1 MTSQPVHQPHP
12 HLGGRA
18 PALRALAVWLADGA
32 SPATALITGSAGSG
46 RSRLLTG
53 FLMLCDPE
61 YRKLLDTDVLQPD
74 TVPPAGLPTPPVFA
88 AAGLTP
94 AQLLWLV
101 ADELGL
107 GADRTEEVYAL
118 LAEEQERPVPVVVAD
133 VDRVGVLPVPGGPA
147 GVAEDVLLPLAL
159 APGIRLLSDV
169 PRAQAEWLAER
180 LPAEDLL
187 VIDLDVEPWADADA
201 LSLQAAAMVARPEEA
216 EAVAREANGPLVV
229 ELAAWSLTAV
239 PDGPAVGFPHTVG
252 DTLDLHAERC
262 GTDELTLRRLLAPL
276 ALAGTDAP
284 LPFSLWEPLASAVAG
299 KDLST
304 VFADGQ
310 RLLLPFFDLLGGEG
324 DGNGSEPAVRLRHPA
339 LADELRERFGTTVR
353 ESSRR
358 MANALLTGLPEG
370 PTRWSEAPAYA
381 HTGLIRHALEG
392 GLLPEL
398 MADPAFL
405 VHADQV
411 VLRAAAEHLT
421 RTGTELPAVG
431 RTWLRLAPLFTR
443 TEADPRTVAGLLEH
457 GCRLDGLSVSEFGV
471 DLPWHTLWHRPLAGI
486 AGITAAAGPDGTP
499 AVVANL
505 PGAEQ
510 PLVAYRAQTGEQ
522 LDGDPVQLARPSD
535 HDREAGALRLGVG
548 GDYLR
553 IWQAEGG
560 QLAVFAATAPL
571 AGADVTPDGI
581 VLVADSAGLSALR
594 VQIPD
599 N

>member
-18 PALRALAVWLADGA
+18 PALRALAAWLANGT
-32 SPATALITGSAGSG
+32 SPATVLLTGAPGSG

-61 YRKLLDTDVLQPD
+61 YRKLIDTNALQPD
-74 TVPPAGLPTPPVFA
+74 TVPPEGLPVPPVFA
-88 AAGLTP
+88 ADGLTP

-101 ADELGL
+101 ADELGID
-107 GADRTEEVYAL
+107 ADRTEDVYAL
-118 LAEEQERPVPVVVAD
+118 LAEPQELPVPVVVAD
-133 VDRVGVLPVPGGPA
+133 VDRSGVLPELDGPA
-147 GVAEDVLLPLAL
+147 RVAEEVLLPLAL
-159 APGIRLLSDV
+159 APGIRLLTDV
-169 PRAQAEWLAER
+169 PRTQAEWLAER

-201 LSLQAAAMVARPEEA
+201 LWLQAAAMVARPEEA
-216 EAVAREANGPLVV
+216 EAIARKASGPLVV

-239 PDGPAVGFPHTVG
+239 PDGPAADFPSTVG
-252 DTLDLHAERC
+252 DALDLHAERC
-262 GTDELTLRRLLAPL
+262 GTDELTLRRLLTPL
-276 ALAGTDAP
+276 ALAGAGTS
-284 LPFSLWEPLASAVAG
+284 LPFPLWEPLASAVAG

-310 RLLLPFFDLLGGEG
+310 RLLLPFFDLLDG
-324 DGNGSEPAVRLRHPA
+324 DGEGSEPAVRLRHPA

-358 MANALLTGLPEG
+358 MATALLARLPEG
-370 PTRWSEAPAYA
+370 PGRWSEAPAYTR
-381 HTGLIRHALEG
+381 TGLIRHALEG
-392 GLLPEL
+392 GILPEL

-411 VLRAAAEHLT
+411 VLRAAAEYLAG
-421 RTGTELPAVG
+421 TGAELPAVG

-443 TEADPRTVAGLLEH
+443 TQADPRTIAGLLEH
-457 GCRLDGLSVSEFGV
+457 GCRQDGLSVTGFGV

-486 AGITAAAGPDGTP
+486 AGITSAAGPDGTP

-505 PGAEQ
+505 PGGDQ
-510 PLVAYRAQTGEQ
+510 PLVAYQAQTGEP
-522 LDGDPVQLARPSD
+522 LDGDPAQLARPSD
-535 HDREAGALRLGVG
+535 EDRETGALRLGVG

-560 QLAVFAATAPL
+560 QLAVFAATVPL

-594 VQIPD
+594 VQIPG

>member
-1 MTSQPVHQPHP
+1 M
-12 HLGGRA
+12 
-18 PALRALAVWLADGA
+18 
-32 SPATALITGSAGSG
+32 ITGTPGSG

-61 YRKLLDTDVLQPD
+61 YRKLIDTDALQPD
-74 TVPPAGLPTPPVFA
+74 TVPAEGLPVPPVFVA
-88 AAGLTP
+88 AELTP

-101 ADELGL
+101 ADELGID
-107 GADRTEEVYAL
+107 ADRTEDVYAL
-118 LAEEQERPVPVVVAD
+118 LAEPQELPVPVVVAD
-133 VDRVGVLPVPGGPA
+133 VDRSGVLREPDGPA
-147 GVAEDVLLPLAL
+147 RAAQEVLLPLAL
-159 APGIRLLSDV
+159 APGIRLLTDV

-187 VIDLDVEPWADADA
+187 VIDLDEEPWADADA
-201 LSLQAAAMVARPEEA
+201 LRLQAAVMVDLPDAA
-216 EAVAREANGPLVV
+216 EAIARNADGPLVV
-229 ELAAWSLTAV
+229 ELAAWSLLAV
-239 PDGPAVGFPHTVG
+239 PDGPAVGFPTTVG
-252 DTLDLHAERC
+252 DALDLHAERC

-276 ALAGTDAP
+276 ALAGAGAS

-299 KDLST
+299 KDLASA
-304 VFADGQ
+304 FADGQ
-310 RLLLPFFDLLGGEG
+310 ALLLPFFDLLDG
-324 DGNGSEPAVRLRHPA
+324 DDDADGSEPAVRLRHPA

-358 MANALLTGLPEG
+358 MANALLARLPEG
-370 PTRWSEAPAYA
+370 PGRWSGASAYA
-381 HTGLIRHALEG
+381 RTGLIRHALEG
-392 GLLPEL
+392 GVLVEL

-411 VLRAAAEHLT
+411 VLRAAAEHLAG
-421 RTGTELPAVG
+421 TGAELPAVG

-443 TEADPRTVAGLLEH
+443 TQADPRTVAGLLEH

-471 DLPWHTLWHRPLAGI
+471 DLPWHTLWHRPLVGI

-505 PGAEQ
+505 PGGEQ
-510 PLVAYRAQTGEQ
+510 PLVAHHAQTGEP
-522 LDGDPVQLARPSD
+522 LDGDPAQLVRPSD
-535 HDREAGALRLGVG
+535 EDRGTCALRLSVG

-594 VQIPD
+594 VQIPGS
-599 N
+599 